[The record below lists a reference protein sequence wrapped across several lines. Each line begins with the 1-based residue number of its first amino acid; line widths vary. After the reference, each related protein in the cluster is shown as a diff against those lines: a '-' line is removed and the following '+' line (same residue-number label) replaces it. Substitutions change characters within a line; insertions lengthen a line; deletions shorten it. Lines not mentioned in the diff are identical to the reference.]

1 MEPSEKS
8 FRENFTGDIEYPFF
22 GEKTDC
28 DWCDP
33 KIYDCSTP
41 GGIDWKDLLS
51 ELEPEIFS
59 YHKKIIKNKKYYDM
73 SLYIIKN
80 PEILGTQ
87 KTNRNK
93 KEILEQLDAFI
104 KIATHFV

>member
-1 MEPSEKS
+1 
-8 FRENFTGDIEYPFF
+8 
-22 GEKTDC
+22 
-28 DWCDP
+28 
-33 KIYDCSTP
+33 
-41 GGIDWKDLLS
+41 
-51 ELEPEIFS
+51 
-59 YHKKIIKNKKYYDM
+59 M